1 MKKSKGFTIVELLI
15 VIVIVG
21 ILAALVITAVGA
33 VKGRQNGEPQYI
45 IDTADGS
52 TYWTGAYTEK
62 DGCVTFDTWR
72 GTSKACGS
80 YTIRQGL

>member
-1 MKKSKGFTIVELLI
+1 MQKQKGFTIVEALI

-21 ILAALVITAVGA
+21 ILAAIVLTAVNGFKGA
-33 VKGRQNGEPQYI
+33 SNGEPQFV

-52 TYWTGAYTEK
+52 RYWASAYEEK

-72 GTSKACGS
+72 GSSKACGS
-80 YTIRQGL
+80 YTIRQRF